1 MVVRNT
7 KWSQNFR
14 GRGKITWPH
23 SYIRLKMEQTCDQHC
38 VERFE
43 TLISSGSVKARKS
56 PYQRYYSILYYMY
69 LLRTWIYLY
78 TVFHYSLP
86 NYLSVDMERI
96 QKRVHSIVYPQRRY
110 EEAMIESGL
119 LPLHVRRIQ
128 SCDKLFNQI
137 LDNRNHKLN

>member
-1 MVVRNT
+1 
-7 KWSQNFR
+7 
-14 GRGKITWPH
+14 
-23 SYIRLKMEQTCDQHC
+23 
-38 VERFE
+38 
-43 TLISSGSVKARKS
+43 
-56 PYQRYYSILYYMY
+56 MY

-119 LPLHVRRIQ
+119 VLPLHVRRIQ